1 MTPMQKKVLI
11 VDDSLLLH
19 RMFEHA
25 LKAYPGCGVVTLTA
39 TTGREALARLHE
51 HPDTAL
57 ILLDVNMPEMSG
69 IEFLRHLQ
77 AEPTFRDIAVVLQST
92 EDQVEDIQRG
102 LAAGARGYLT
112 KPFTAH
118 QLYQLL
124 DAVFA

>member
-1 MTPMQKKVLI
+1 MTPMRKKILV

-19 RMFEHA
+19 KMYEHA
-25 LKAYPGCGVVTLTA
+25 FRAYPAHVVEMHSA
-39 TTGREALARLHE
+39 TNGRDALARLHE

-69 IEFLRHLQ
+69 IEFLRHVQ
-77 AEPTFRDIAVVLQST
+77 AEAAFRDIAVVLQST

-112 KPFTAH
+112 KPFTHH

-124 DAVFA
+124 DAVLA